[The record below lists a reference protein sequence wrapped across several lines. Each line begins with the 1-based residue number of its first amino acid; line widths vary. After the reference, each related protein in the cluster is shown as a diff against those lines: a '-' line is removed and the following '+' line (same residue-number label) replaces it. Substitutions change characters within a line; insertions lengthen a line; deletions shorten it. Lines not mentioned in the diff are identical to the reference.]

1 MLSTNSHQGYNKVL
15 AATQILK
22 EVKGQ
27 TIETATWEKRPDGWT
42 TIVIDT
48 TQGRRL
54 LIEGVAFQATTDL
67 KGLTINEPNC
77 CRYETE
83 TDTDTD
89 TLWEIWIRGNTLN
102 EPRPFT
108 IMGEGYDTLTIT
120 LL

>member
-22 EVKGQ
+22 EVKSQ

-54 LIEGVAFQATTDL
+54 LIEGVAFQATTNL
-67 KGLTINEPNC
+67 TGLTINEPNC
-77 CRYETE
+77 CRYET
-83 TDTDTD
+83 DTDTD
-89 TLWEIWIRGNTLN
+89 ALWEIWIQDNSPQ
-102 EPRPFT
+102 ERPLT
-108 IMGEGYDTLTIT
+108 IMGEGYDTLTVT